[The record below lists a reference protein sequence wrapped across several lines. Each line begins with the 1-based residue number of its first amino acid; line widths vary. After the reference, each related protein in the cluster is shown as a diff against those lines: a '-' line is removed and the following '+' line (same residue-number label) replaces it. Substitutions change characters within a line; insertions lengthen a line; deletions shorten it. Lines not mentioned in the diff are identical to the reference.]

1 MKTENVDKQMKNI
14 WRMSAPSK
22 AEKFYWKHP
31 TQKPIDL
38 VARCL
43 RASTNPGDLVFDPFS
58 GSSTTGVAALS
69 LGREFIGCEADA
81 GHIELS
87 IQRLSNL
94 VQFELPP
101 ALKQGH
107 LWKE

>member
-1 MKTENVDKQMKNI
+1 MKNV
-14 WRMSAPSK
+14 WRMSAPK
-22 AEKFYWKHP
+22 KDEKLYGKHP
-31 TQKPIDL
+31 TQKPVDL

-58 GSSTTGVAALS
+58 GSSTTGIAALS
-69 LGREFIGCEADA
+69 LGRKFIGCEADT

-87 IQRLSNL
+87 IKRLTNL
-94 VQFELPP
+94 VQAELPP
-101 ALKQGH
+101 GLKQGH